1 MLWMLTLLSLVG
13 VVLNIK
19 KKRICFIIW
28 AITNLSWAI
37 VDFKANLPAQGGIIP
52 GLFFVW
58 LCGDLLSGKRRMDR
72 GENLLLYIM

>member
-1 MLWMLTLLSLVG
+1 MLTLLSLVG

-37 VDFKANLPAQGGIIP
+37 VDFKANLPAQGV
-52 GLFFVW
+52 LFLVYFLFGCV
-58 LCGDLLSGKRRMDR
+58 GT
-72 GENLLLYIM
+72 Y